1 MWSVPFLTNTCD
13 NYYMY
18 PHSYLD
24 IRGKLEI
31 EVSQVTGEINPPGL
45 SLHCSLKLTNAPE
58 SGSVT
63 YQTSQVK
70 ERQVSMQTLDLR
82 IHSVP
87 ARQRELLSSIS
98 SSWNDQKTQVSTSP
112 MGDHVSRQPALRNS
126 VPQASLKEAM
136 RSRAWLS
143 LVGEWRVVQV
153 GTTRL
158 EA

>member
-1 MWSVPFLTNTCD
+1 
-13 NYYMY
+13 MY

-45 SLHCSLKLTNAPE
+45 SLHCSLKLTNAQE

-98 SSWNDQKTQVSTSP
+98 SS
-112 MGDHVSRQPALRNS
+112 
-126 VPQASLKEAM
+126 
-136 RSRAWLS
+136 
-143 LVGEWRVVQV
+143 
-153 GTTRL
+153 
-158 EA
+158 